1 MRSFHL
7 QSEFPHLNVKPYH
20 INEVFLNSS
29 RHIFN
34 IMEKIKIQKEMLI
47 GKAVS
52 MLGIL
57 GVGLALIG
65 VAFQHL
71 FPWFTFKKAWLLSH
85 QGTNSWKWAYYH
97 ISPFLI
103 RYRLEDG
110 IPQSLWF
117 YRTDTTLIGVI
128 CLIGAMTGL
137 LGVFAR
143 AQRIN
148 LVGGIIVMFSLP
160 AFGICLPGLYPNI
173 AWGFG
178 AKLIFLGSIAILA
191 STMTGYFKNNLQKN

>member
-1 MRSFHL
+1 
-7 QSEFPHLNVKPYH
+7 
-20 INEVFLNSS
+20 
-29 RHIFN
+29 
-34 IMEKIKIQKEMLI
+34 MEKIKIQKETLI
-47 GKAVS
+47 GIASS

-57 GVGLALIG
+57 GVGLALVG

-71 FPWFTFKKAWLLSH
+71 FPWFTFKKAWLLPQ
-85 QGTNSWKWAYYH
+85 QGTNPWKWAYYH

-103 RYRLEDG
+103 SYRLEGG

-143 AQRIN
+143 AQRIS

-160 AFGICLPGLYPNI
+160 AFGTCLPGLYPNI
-173 AWGFG
+173 DLGFG
-178 AKLIFLGSIAILA
+178 AKLTFFGSIAILA
-191 STMTGYFKNNLQKN
+191 STLTGYFKNNLHKNRRLYKRLIESWQHRAHE